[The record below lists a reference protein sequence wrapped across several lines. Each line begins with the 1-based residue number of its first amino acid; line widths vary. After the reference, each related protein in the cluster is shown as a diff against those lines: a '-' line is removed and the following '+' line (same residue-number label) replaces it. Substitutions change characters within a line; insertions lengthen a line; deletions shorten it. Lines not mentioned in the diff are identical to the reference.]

1 MYTYEQRKSSVPHVS
16 FFSSQKNKNS
26 FSGILEVVAYV
37 LLFVPTNF
45 YQVENEFENGTVW
58 WQLNGHNG

>member
-45 YQVENEFENGTVW
+45 YQVENEFENGPVW